1 MNFKV
6 KLLIIA
12 LIVAGA
18 VCVALG
24 LFSKFVFDLNGG
36 IAAAITAAIT
46 LSVVGALGGFSDKKP
61 QNKDDD
67 K

>member
-1 MNFKV
+1 MNFRA
-6 KLLIIA
+6 KLFTIA
-12 LIVAGA
+12 LIVA
-18 VCVALG
+18 VIVSVALG

-61 QNKDDD
+61 EKKDND